1 MLGKQSNPI
10 RLMLS
15 PFSQAL
21 DLTTGISWGRL
32 LRTPLQ
38 PGIWALLESM
48 GSQNH
53 APQLCWIRPDL
64 LACVWMAGGGEGTAG
79 MSVVMSLLQSES
91 GSWLTP
97 QHISQDDQRSE
108 QNPLL
113 FVSDTHL
120 HLIHSAQRV
129 RDPNDFNWKG
139 KETTFSMQWTA
150 ALRLQTLD
158 LNQLDPD
165 VSASW
170 GISAWSSCQDLLEQ
184 PCFCRHPPVLLG
196 NDQWLLPVYRSLE
209 AGGIFGHDHSEV
221 LPLSV
226 DGLVSGPARAVPD
239 STGRVHGSIVP
250 SQNDHRWL
258 QFFRSRL
265 ADRIYRSFSDDH
277 GNTWSSPESID
288 LPSNNSSIHAVRL
301 VSRRL
306 AIVFNRFC
314 FEPDSE
320 QPQAWGEAN
329 WPRTRWP
336 LSIALSEDDGDSWP
350 WIRDIDPGFG
360 FCGAKNWTLNGQLA
374 YPSLVEGRPGELHVT
389 YSWAG
394 REAIRYICLTEED
407 ILGVTPGFG

>member
-1 MLGKQSNPI
+1 MF
-10 RLMLS
+10 S
-15 PFSQAL
+15 PLHQAL
-21 DLTTGISWGRL
+21 DLTLEFSWGRL
-32 LRTPLQ
+32 LRTPMQL
-38 PGIWALLESM
+38 GTWALLQSM

-79 MSVVMSLLQSES
+79 MSVAISLLPSDS
-91 GSWLTP
+91 GSWSIP
-97 QHISQDDQRSE
+97 QFISQDDQRSE

-113 FVSDTHL
+113 FVSDNKL

-129 RDPNDFNWKG
+129 RDPNDFNWNEKG
-139 KETTFSMQWTA
+139 TTTFSMQWTA
-150 ALRLQTLD
+150 ALRLQSLD
-158 LNQLDPD
+158 LKQLDAD

-170 GISAWSSCQDLLEQ
+170 GMAAWSSRQDLLDQ
-184 PCFCRHPPVLLG
+184 PCFCRHPPVWSS

-209 AGGIFGHDHSEV
+209 AGGSFGHDHSEV
-221 LPLSV
+221 LPLGL
-226 DGLVSGPARAVPD
+226 DGFVSGPARPVPD
-239 STGRVHGSIVP
+239 STGRVHGSIVR
-250 SQNDHRWL
+250 SQDGHRWL

-265 ADRIYRSFSDDH
+265 ADRIYRSSSVDD
-277 GNTWSSPESID
+277 GKIWSSPEPID

-301 VSRRL
+301 ASSRL

-360 FCGAKNWTLNGQLA
+360 FCGPRNWTLNGQLA
-374 YPSLVEGRPGELHVT
+374 YPSMVEGLPGELHVT

-394 REAIRYICLTEED
+394 REAIRYVCLTEDD
-407 ILGVTPGFG
+407 ILGVSAGIG